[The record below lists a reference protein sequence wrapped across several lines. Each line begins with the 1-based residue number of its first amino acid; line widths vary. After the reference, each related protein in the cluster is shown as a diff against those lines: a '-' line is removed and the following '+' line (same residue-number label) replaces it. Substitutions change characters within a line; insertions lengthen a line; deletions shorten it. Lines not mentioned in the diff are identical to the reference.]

1 MQNSDSSL
9 SSNPVSKNASLSYG
23 ILLVLIGS
31 SSYGM
36 LSTFVKLA
44 YKTGYTTAEVTVAQI
59 SWGAIVVT
67 LLAWFTARG
76 TTQPTRSEKMKLAL
90 AGTTIGLT
98 STLYYVSVTYI
109 AASIAVVLLMQSIW
123 MGVLF
128 ECIVKRK
135 LPTMDKVIA
144 VILVLIGTLLAT
156 DAIGASTEHLDP
168 KGIIFGLLSAVSYTG
183 TLASTGSVAAHLTP
197 VKRSQYMLYGGTAI
211 VAIFALLTQIGPH
224 YLGLS
229 TLGADFTHD
238 KAFDFKILFS
248 YGILLGLFGTIL
260 PPIVLN
266 KGFPIT
272 GVALGS
278 IISSVELPF
287 AMLIAVALLS
297 ESINSTQ
304 LMGVAVIIFS
314 VLILNL
320 RVILEERRKRK
331 TA

>member
-1 MQNSDSSL
+1 M
-9 SSNPVSKNASLSYG
+9 
-23 ILLVLIGS
+23 LLVLIGS
-31 SSYGM
+31 ASYGM

-44 YKTGYTTAEVTVAQI
+44 YKSGYTTAEVTVAQI
-59 SWGAIVVT
+59 GWGAVVVT
-67 LLAWFTARG
+67 LLAWFTTRNS
-76 TTQPTRSEKMKLAL
+76 TQPTRDEKFKLAL

-98 STLYYVSVTYI
+98 STLYYVSVNYI

-135 LPTMDKVIA
+135 FPTLDKVVA
-144 VILVLIGTLLAT
+144 VVLVLIGTLLAT
-156 DAIGASTEHLDP
+156 NALGADTGHLDP
-168 KGIIFGLLSAVSYTG
+168 KGILFGLLSAISYTG
-183 TLASTGSVAAHLTP
+183 TLASTGSVAAHLPP

-224 YLGLS
+224 YFGVS
-229 TLGADFTHD
+229 ALGADFTQD

-278 IISSVELPF
+278 IISSIELPF
-287 AMLIAVALLS
+287 AMLIASVLLS
-297 ESINSTQ
+297 ETISSTQ
-304 LMGVAVIIFS
+304 LIGVAVIILS
-314 VLILNL
+314 VLLLNL
-320 RVILEERRKRK
+320 RMLIRR
-331 TA
+331 